1 MKAFW
6 DERYNSEVYAYGKTP
21 NLYFKEKIDQL
32 KPGRI
37 LLPAEGEGRNAVYAA
52 SQGWEVF
59 AYDFSE
65 YAYKKAIALAKEKQ
79 VEINFQI
86 ASLNDLDFSEEYFD
100 VIGLIYVHFPDPIRS
115 SNHKKLVTLL
125 KKGGSVILEAF
136 STKHPHYQ
144 KLNPQVGG
152 PKMPFQLYDTLK
164 LTEDFNGLHFH
175 QLEEKE
181 VLLDEGIYHL
191 GKTQVMR
198 LHAEKKRNELNL

>member
-6 DERYNSEVYAYGKTP
+6 NERYNSEVYAYGKTP
-21 NLYFKEKIDQL
+21 NLYFKEKIDRI

-65 YAYKKAIALAKEKQ
+65 FAYKKAMALAQEKQ

-86 ASLNDLDFSEEYFD
+86 ASLNELDFSEEYFD

-125 KKGGSVILEAF
+125 KKGGAVILEAF

-144 KLNPQVGG
+144 KLNPLVGG
-152 PKMPFQLYDTLK
+152 PKMPFQLYDESK

-181 VLLDEGIYHL
+181 VLLDEGMYHL
-191 GKTQVMR
+191 GKAKVMR
-198 LHAEKKRNELNL
+198 LHAKKN